1 MEEGF
6 PHSCGNEVIM
16 AVNTVR
22 EDETLKTAGKT
33 VTLLRLF
40 RYLLSYRKMIAFVI
54 FIMLLTVGISLIN
67 PLIIERAI
75 NVNIKNND
83 IEGLLKLGA
92 AALVMNVAMILL
104 IKLRMYLMARM
115 SNDVLVKIRNELYEH
130 IQTLSFSFFDSRP
143 TGKILARIIG
153 DVNSLKD
160 VLSNSV
166 TTLIPDFITVCAV
179 VLIMAVKNWKLAL
192 AAMSSLPLM
201 IIGVLI
207 VQTKSHA
214 RWQIHRKKSSNL
226 NAFIQDRKSVV

>member
-1 MEEGF
+1 
-6 PHSCGNEVIM
+6 M

-104 IKLRMYLMARM
+104 IKLRMYLMAKTLDYAHTRHILMDKGIQVRTFLSVNLPARM
-115 SNDVLVKIRNELYEH
+115 GFRLHNQHADNHQRQRAHRRQRELPVFY
-130 IQTLSFSFFDSRP
+130 
-143 TGKILARIIG
+143 
-153 DVNSLKD
+153 
-160 VLSNSV
+160 
-166 TTLIPDFITVCAV
+166 
-179 VLIMAVKNWKLAL
+179 
-192 AAMSSLPLM
+192 
-201 IIGVLI
+201 
-207 VQTKSHA
+207 SH
-214 RWQIHRKKSSNL
+214 N
-226 NAFIQDRKSVV
+226 QDNP

>member
-92 AALVMNVAMILL
+92 
-104 IKLRMYLMARM
+104 
-115 SNDVLVKIRNELYEH
+115 E
-130 IQTLSFSFFDSRP
+130 
-143 TGKILARIIG
+143 IG
-153 DVNSLKD
+153 RAHV
-160 VLSNSV
+160 
-166 TTLIPDFITVCAV
+166 
-179 VLIMAVKNWKLAL
+179 
-192 AAMSSLPLM
+192 
-201 IIGVLI
+201 
-207 VQTKSHA
+207 
-214 RWQIHRKKSSNL
+214 
-226 NAFIQDRKSVV
+226 